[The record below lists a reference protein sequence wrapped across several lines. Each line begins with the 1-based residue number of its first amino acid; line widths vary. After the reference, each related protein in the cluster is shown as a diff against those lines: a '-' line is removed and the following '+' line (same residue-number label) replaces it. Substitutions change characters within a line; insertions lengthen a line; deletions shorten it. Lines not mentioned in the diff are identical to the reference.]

1 MEARE
6 NGKKLRRTAIRSTMA
21 KLRRQTTIAQTNND
35 DGDSSFYQLSLSSF
49 PFSFL
54 IRVYVRSLL
63 LFLFCSSFLTM
74 NMLDAYTLT
83 RKRNRRQNTATI
95 RRTRS
100 GTRGQKACR
109 QHRDRAPLLLL
120 LLLLPLTMAK
130 FQSTTTVRL
139 GTGEVS
145 NVVSGRFVWTRT
157 RCRRFAV
164 TNATATSLDLSAK
177 EKDRRGSMENACRS
191 RRFRSYTRTKRL
203 NGRYLGAAF
212 TAQNIHRWW

>member
-1 MEARE
+1 
-6 NGKKLRRTAIRSTMA
+6 
-21 KLRRQTTIAQTNND
+21 
-35 DGDSSFYQLSLSSF
+35 
-49 PFSFL
+49 
-54 IRVYVRSLL
+54 
-63 LFLFCSSFLTM
+63 
-74 NMLDAYTLT
+74 MLDAYTLT

-109 QHRDRAPLLLL
+109 QHRDRAPLLLLLL

-164 TNATATSLDLSAK
+164 TNATATSLDLSGCGVYSPKYPPMVVVRTTASIARQIMIMIFFCARHQCIGK
-177 EKDRRGSMENACRS
+177 NIMIDYQHGTQFSGSFLS
-191 RRFRSYTRTKRL
+191 
-203 NGRYLGAAF
+203 
-212 TAQNIHRWW
+212 